1 MGGKGPKPNLSKKQI
16 ESSDQPSYEKVKQY
30 VEDLVVLREHLLKIE
45 FRNIELEEAF
55 AKKDRD
61 NEELQS

>member
-1 MGGKGPKPNLSKKQI
+1 
-16 ESSDQPSYEKVKQY
+16 

-45 FRNIELEEAF
+45 FRNIELEEML

-61 NEELQS
+61 SEGLQS